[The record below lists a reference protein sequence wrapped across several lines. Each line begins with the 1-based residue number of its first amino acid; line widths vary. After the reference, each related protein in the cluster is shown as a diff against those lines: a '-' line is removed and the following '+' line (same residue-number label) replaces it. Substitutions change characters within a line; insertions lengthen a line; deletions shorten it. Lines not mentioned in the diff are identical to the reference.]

1 CSDRCCATSYPRS
14 ISEAC
19 CKDYEYDTDISW
31 WGWLLIGLGIVC
43 CLPCIIVALI
53 VICIK
58 CCKSKKKGRV
68 VNMGPAPGL
77 QHGSTTIHIK
87 TDPMPPAYMTNNL
100 NQQNGMYQPV
110 NPTYNSM
117 AHPVN
122 NTNYSSNLGQNG
134 DQILPVLPPSTNPQM
149 VNQSYQAYA

>member
-1 CSDRCCATSYPRS
+1 M
-14 ISEAC
+14 
-19 CKDYEYDTDISW
+19 
-31 WGWLLIGLGIVC
+31 
-43 CLPCIIVALI
+43 
-53 VICIK
+53 
-58 CCKSKKKGRV
+58 
-68 VNMGPAPGL
+68 VNMVPAPAT
-77 QHGSTTIHIK
+77 QNGSTTIHIK
-87 TDPMPPAYMTNNL
+87 TDPMPPAYMANNL

-134 DQILPVLPPSTNPQM
+134 DQIFPVLPPSTNPQM